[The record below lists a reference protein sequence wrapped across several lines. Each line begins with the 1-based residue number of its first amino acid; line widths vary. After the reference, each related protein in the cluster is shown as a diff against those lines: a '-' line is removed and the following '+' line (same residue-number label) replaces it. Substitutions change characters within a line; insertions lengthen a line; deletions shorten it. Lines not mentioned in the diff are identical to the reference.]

1 MFIPAKR
8 LTNAI
13 RHSVTGNRLRGVH
26 TGLRVEV
33 LGIAH
38 LHRTRCSVDGGVVVN
53 RILFCNL
60 VGVYRGICLALGHM
74 SDTNAMSDMSDLL

>member
-8 LTNAI
+8 LTSAI
-13 RHSVTGNRLRGVH
+13 RHTVTGNRLGGVL

-38 LHRTRCSVDGGVVVN
+38 LHWTSCSVYGGVVVN
-53 RILFCNL
+53 RIFFCNL
-60 VGVYRGICLALGHM
+60 VGVYRSICLALGHM
-74 SDTNAMSDMSDLL
+74 SDTNAVSDMSDLP